1 MKDALQSRLT
11 PGVPVPTAAQG
22 AQRRVLGART
32 GLNLVGDEAGVL
44 AGAGPG
50 CGCLGSPAPQ
60 VPCRGEWAAW
70 RTGETSAGGEGKCT
84 VPVSEGGP
92 SHTEEQEEGLPQRP
106 ILANL
111 GYRDGEVKP
120 PGWGARVGRKQG
132 DPPCTLS
139 PGWPGCREA
148 INWSHSSH
156 NEMEMK
162 PPDRGA
168 LSWGRMVASSRA
180 WRGSPRPCPLL
191 CCPPK
196 PPRQG
201 TLATQQRAAAG
212 PRAQLHGP
220 ARPPSE
226 SA

>member
-1 MKDALQSRLT
+1 MRFRAVSPLVSPFPRPLRGLRGGSWV
-11 PGVPVPTAAQG
+11 PGQASTWWEMRQGSLRELDPAVGAWG
-22 AQRRVLGART
+22 AQ
-32 GLNLVGDEAGVL
+32 
-44 AGAGPG
+44 PG
-50 CGCLGSPAPQ
+50 R
-60 VPCRGEWAAW
+60 CR
-70 RTGETSAGGEGKCT
+70 AGGNG
-84 VPVSEGGP
+84 PPGGLGRPLLGEKGSAQSLCLKGAPHTPRSRRKASP
-92 SHTEEQEEGLPQRP
+92 SAP

-201 TLATQQRAAAG
+201 HRGHAAEGGCG
-212 PRAQLHGP
+212 PPCP
-220 ARPPSE
+220 ASRPSSASE
-226 SA
+226 